1 MGYALEAH
9 HTLIIDDSAF
19 WPECRLDALVAL
31 VGFTGF
37 TDGTDS
43 QLCRQMI
50 GGTKLTIGQLLQL
63 KLIGNF
69 GLISHTSN
77 RVASSVKGM
86 HRVQQGLGLIF
97 SWSQFQEHRLFH
109 IGIVAQLMYP
119 VIRPVRPNA
128 QAPKKERRIP
138 PHGSSQGHPA
148 AVLVKPPP
156 SIMGN
161 TGLEPVTSAMST
173 LRSSRLS

>member
-19 WPECRLDALVAL
+19 WPECRLDALLPL

-37 TDGTDS
+37 ADGTDS

-50 GGTKLTIGQLLQL
+50 GATKFTIGHLLQF
-63 KLIGNF
+63 KLVGDF
-69 GLISHTSN
+69 GLISPVSN

-86 HRVQQGLGLIF
+86 HRFHQGLGLIF

-109 IGIVAQLMYP
+109 VGSVAQLMYTVNRLVCP
-119 VIRPVRPNA
+119 SA
-128 QAPKKERRIP
+128 QAPKKE
-138 PHGSSQGHPA
+138 
-148 AVLVKPPP
+148 
-156 SIMGN
+156 
-161 TGLEPVTSAMST
+161 
-173 LRSSRLS
+173 